1 MKLDEARKIVS
12 RKIRIASYG
21 LIKLDFENFVSDN
34 TCKKNTQKLK
44 VFVSGR

>member
-44 VFVSGR
+44 SV